1 MTQRQLFRILE
12 RECRKYGFS
21 LKDSIGEEV

>member
-1 MTQRQLFRILE
+1 MTQRQLFMRLE

-21 LKDSIGEEV
+21 LKDSIGGEV